1 MEWQNATLL
10 EGSVESAVRSLK
22 EQVGGDLHVVG
33 STQPVKTLLEH
44 NLVDAFRLMIDPL
57 VLGGGKRFLLDDG
70 VQRPMHLRDS
80 TVTSSDPCDLRRAD
94 GLRPG
99 LARSGVPTRSA
110 VRMGDS

>member
-80 TVTSSDPCDLRRAD
+80 TVTSTGAI
-94 GLRPG
+94 
-99 LARSGVPTRSA
+99 LATYDVP
-110 VRMGDS
+110 VV